1 MQQSGPEDMVSRFSL
16 GLYGSLTP
24 RYGPL
29 PKILPNAVSGMDA
42 INRSNH
48 ISLVIPAY
56 NEAAVIAQAVQEAED
71 ALAGLFDAFEVLVI
85 DDGSNDKTADIV
97 EELLPVA
104 PHTQLIRHGTNRGYG
119 AALRTGFE
127 AAQFGLVAFT
137 DADCQFDLTDLAPL
151 AHLADEC
158 PIIVGYRVDRKDP
171 WRRRFFSWG
180 YNRLARL
187 LLGTQVRDVDC
198 ALKVFRWEVLGQLL
212 PESHGFF
219 VNTEMMTR
227 ARQLGFLVAEHPV
240 THRPRASG
248 ESKVSLREIPR
259 TAAKLLRYWWSNVAF
274 GPKQLPATPTVFQAR
289 VALPSRVG
297 GRVPAPALSP
307 SRAPQVVLPARHR
320 EVA

>member
-1 MQQSGPEDMVSRFSL
+1 
-16 GLYGSLTP
+16 
-24 RYGPL
+24 
-29 PKILPNAVSGMDA
+29 MDA
-42 INRSNH
+42 INRSDQ

-56 NEAAVIAQAVQEAED
+56 NEAAVIAQAVREAED
-71 ALAGLFDAFEVLVI
+71 TLAGLFDSFEVLVV
-85 DDGSNDKTADIV
+85 DDGSSDKTADIV
-97 EELLPVA
+97 EEMLPIA
-104 PHTQLIRHGTNRGYG
+104 PHTQLIRHSINRGYG

-137 DADCQFDLTDLAPL
+137 DADCQFNLTDLAAL
-151 AHLADEC
+151 AHLADEYT
-158 PIIVGYRVDRKDP
+158 IVVGYRFDRKDP

-180 YNRLARL
+180 YNRLAQM

-198 ALKVFRWEVLGQLL
+198 ALKVFQWEVLAQLL
-212 PESHGFF
+212 PESRGFF

-227 ARQLGFLVAEHPV
+227 ARQLGLPVAERPV

-259 TAAKLLRYWWSNVAF
+259 TAAKLLRYWWANVAF
-274 GPKQLPATPTVFQAR
+274 GPKPLPATPLVFQTR
-289 VALPSRVG
+289 VALPSGVG
-297 GRVPAPALSP
+297 GRVPAPAPSP